1 METHARFFL
10 IGLFSLV
17 VTIALILF
25 VLWLGKL
32 QLDREYQEYDVR
44 FHESVTGLSVGGLV
58 QYHGIQVGEVRKL
71 SLDPNDPREVRVR
84 VRVAAATPIKTDT
97 RAQLSYTGLT
107 GVAVV
112 EMFGGTP
119 EAKLL
124 READTRAVPEIDT
137 VPSTLSQLMSGG
149 SGAMHSAQEVLARIA
164 EVLSDENI
172 GRVSTTLDNLAAI
185 SDEVKQ
191 DYPELRKALAD
202 ARALEQRLSSA
213 AQRADALLATL
224 QQQLEGEPGDAQDDL
239 MRQVRDAVAEI
250 RTAARDVDHFA
261 AAGKATFNSLDARSG
276 TELAATLKALQ
287 QASENLVNIT
297 QKFDQGPADY
307 LLGGESL
314 PIYTPEKAKQ

>member
-17 VTIALILF
+17 VTVVLVLF

-71 SLDPNDPREVRVR
+71 SLDPKDPREVRVR
-84 VRVAAATPIKTDT
+84 IRVGADTPIKTDT
-97 RAQLSYTGLT
+97 KAQLSYTGLT

-124 READTRAVPEIDT
+124 REVDPEHTPEIDT

-149 SGAMHSAQEVLARIA
+149 SGAMHSAQEVMARIA
-164 EVLSDENI
+164 EVLNDDNI
-172 GRVSTTLDNLAAI
+172 ARVSALLDNLAAV
-185 SDEVKQ
+185 SDDVKS
-191 DYPELRKALAD
+191 DYPALRDALGE
-202 ARALEQRLSSA
+202 ARVLEQRLASA
-213 AQRADALLATL
+213 AQRADALMAQL
-224 QQQLEGEPGDAQDDL
+224 QKDVSPQDGRPGLLDEA
-239 MRQVRDAVAEI
+239 RTAVADI
-250 RTAARDVDHFA
+250 RAAAREVDAFA
-261 AAGKATFNSLDARSG
+261 KTGQSTFGSLDTQARN
-276 TELAATLKALQ
+276 ELAATLQSLQ
-287 QASENLVNIT
+287 IASENLARIT
-297 QKFDQGPADY
+297 QRFDENPADY
-307 LLGGESL
+307 VLGGES
-314 PIYTPEKAKQ
+314 PPVYTPEKKK

>member
-17 VTIALILF
+17 VTVVLVLF

-71 SLDPNDPREVRVR
+71 SLDPKDPREVRVR
-84 VRVAAATPIKTDT
+84 IRVGADTPIKTDT
-97 RAQLSYTGLT
+97 KAQLSYTGLT

-124 READTRAVPEIDT
+124 REVDPEHTPEIDT

-149 SGAMHSAQEVLARIA
+149 SGAMHSAQEVMARIA
-164 EVLSDENI
+164 EVLNDDNI
-172 GRVSTTLDNLAAI
+172 ARVSALLDNLAAV
-185 SDEVKQ
+185 SDDVKT
-191 DYPELRKALAD
+191 DYPALRDALGE
-202 ARALEQRLSSA
+202 ARVLEQRLASA
-213 AQRADALLATL
+213 AQRADALMAQL
-224 QQQLEGEPGDAQDDL
+224 QKDVSPQDGRPGLLDEA
-239 MRQVRDAVAEI
+239 RTAVADI
-250 RTAARDVDHFA
+250 RAAAREVDAFA
-261 AAGKATFNSLDARSG
+261 KTGQSTFGSLDTQARN
-276 TELAATLKALQ
+276 ELAATLQSLQ
-287 QASENLVNIT
+287 IASENLARIT
-297 QKFDQGPADY
+297 QRFDENPADY
-307 LLGGESL
+307 VLGSESL
-314 PIYTPEKAKQ
+314 PVYTPEKKK

>member
-17 VTIALILF
+17 VTVVLVLF

-71 SLDPNDPREVRVR
+71 SLDPKDPREVRVR
-84 VRVAAATPIKTDT
+84 IRVGADTPIKTDT
-97 RAQLSYTGLT
+97 KAQLSYTGLT

-124 READTRAVPEIDT
+124 REVDPEHTPEIDT

-149 SGAMHSAQEVLARIA
+149 SGAMHSAQEVMARIA
-164 EVLSDENI
+164 EVLNDDNI
-172 GRVSTTLDNLAAI
+172 ARVSALLDNLAAV
-185 SDEVKQ
+185 SDDVKS
-191 DYPELRKALAD
+191 DYPALRDALGE
-202 ARALEQRLSSA
+202 ARVLEQRLASA
-213 AQRADALLATL
+213 AQRADALMAQL
-224 QQQLEGEPGDAQDDL
+224 QKDVSPQDGRPGLLDEA
-239 MRQVRDAVAEI
+239 RTAVADI
-250 RTAARDVDHFA
+250 RAAAREVDAFA
-261 AAGKATFNSLDARSG
+261 KTGQSTFGSLDTQARN
-276 TELAATLKALQ
+276 ELAATLQSLQ
-287 QASENLVNIT
+287 IASENLARIT
-297 QKFDQGPADY
+297 QRFDENPADY
-307 LLGGESL
+307 VLGGESL
-314 PIYTPEKAKQ
+314 PVYTPEKKQ

>member
-17 VTIALILF
+17 VTVVLVLF

-71 SLDPNDPREVRVR
+71 SLDPKDPREVRVR
-84 VRVAAATPIKTDT
+84 IRVGADTPIKTDT
-97 RAQLSYTGLT
+97 KAQLSYTGLT

-124 READTRAVPEIDT
+124 REVDPEHTPEIDT

-149 SGAMHSAQEVLARIA
+149 SGAMHSAQEVMARIA
-164 EVLSDENI
+164 EVLNDDNI
-172 GRVSTTLDNLAAI
+172 ARVSALLDDLAAV
-185 SDEVKQ
+185 SDDVKS
-191 DYPELRKALAD
+191 DYPALRDALGE
-202 ARALEQRLSSA
+202 ARVLEQRLASA
-213 AQRADALLATL
+213 AQRADALMAQL
-224 QQQLEGEPGDAQDDL
+224 QKDVSPQDGRPGLLDEA
-239 MRQVRDAVAEI
+239 RTAVADI
-250 RTAARDVDHFA
+250 RAAAREVDAFA
-261 AAGKATFNSLDARSG
+261 KTGQSTFGSLDTQARN
-276 TELAATLKALQ
+276 ELAATLQSLQ
-287 QASENLVNIT
+287 IASENLARIT
-297 QKFDQGPADY
+297 QRFDENPADY
-307 LLGGESL
+307 VLGGESL
-314 PIYTPEKAKQ
+314 PVYTPEKKK

>member
-17 VTIALILF
+17 VTVVLVLF

-71 SLDPNDPREVRVR
+71 SLDPKDPREVRVR
-84 VRVAAATPIKTDT
+84 IRVGADTPIKTDT
-97 RAQLSYTGLT
+97 KAQLSYTGLT

-124 READTRAVPEIDT
+124 REVDPEHTPEIDT

-149 SGAMHSAQEVLARIA
+149 SGAMHSAQEVMARIA
-164 EVLSDENI
+164 EVLNDDNI
-172 GRVSTTLDNLAAI
+172 ARVSALLDNLAAV
-185 SDEVKQ
+185 SDDVKS
-191 DYPELRKALAD
+191 DYPALRDALGE
-202 ARALEQRLSSA
+202 ARVLEQRLASA
-213 AQRADALLATL
+213 AQRADALMAQL
-224 QQQLEGEPGDAQDDL
+224 QKDVSPQDGRPGLIDEA
-239 MRQVRDAVAEI
+239 RTAVADI
-250 RTAARDVDHFA
+250 RAAAREVDAFA
-261 AAGKATFNSLDARSG
+261 KTGQSTFGSLDTQARN
-276 TELAATLKALQ
+276 ELAATLQSLQ
-287 QASENLVNIT
+287 IASENLARIT
-297 QKFDQGPADY
+297 QRFDENPADY
-307 LLGGESL
+307 VLGGESL
-314 PIYTPEKAKQ
+314 PVYTPEKKK

>member
-17 VTIALILF
+17 VTVVLVLF

-71 SLDPNDPREVRVR
+71 SLDPKDPREVRVR
-84 VRVAAATPIKTDT
+84 IRVGADTPIKTDT
-97 RAQLSYTGLT
+97 KAQLSYTGLT

-124 READTRAVPEIDT
+124 REVDPEHTPEIDT

-149 SGAMHSAQEVLARIA
+149 SGAMHSAQEVMARIA
-164 EVLSDENI
+164 EVLNDDNI
-172 GRVSTTLDNLAAI
+172 ARVSALLDNLAAV
-185 SDEVKQ
+185 SDDVKS
-191 DYPELRKALAD
+191 DYPALRDALGE
-202 ARALEQRLSSA
+202 ARVLEQRLASA
-213 AQRADALLATL
+213 AQRADALMAQL
-224 QQQLEGEPGDAQDDL
+224 QKDVSPQDGRPGLLDEA
-239 MRQVRDAVAEI
+239 RTAVADI
-250 RTAARDVDHFA
+250 RAAAREVDAFA
-261 AAGKATFNSLDARSG
+261 KTGQSTFGSLDTQARN
-276 TELAATLKALQ
+276 ELAATLQSLQ
-287 QASENLVNIT
+287 IASENLARIT
-297 QKFDQGPADY
+297 QRFDENPADY
-307 LLGGESL
+307 VLGGESL
-314 PIYTPEKAKQ
+314 PVYTPEKKK

>member
-17 VTIALILF
+17 VTVVLVLF

-71 SLDPNDPREVRVR
+71 SLDPKDPREVRVR
-84 VRVAAATPIKTDT
+84 IRVGADTPIKTDT
-97 RAQLSYTGLT
+97 KAQLSYTGLT

-124 READTRAVPEIDT
+124 REVDPEHTPEIDT

-149 SGAMHSAQEVLARIA
+149 SGAMHSAQEVMARIA
-164 EVLSDENI
+164 EVLNDDNI
-172 GRVSTTLDNLAAI
+172 ARVSALLDNLAAV
-185 SDEVKQ
+185 SDDVKT
-191 DYPELRKALAD
+191 DYPALRDALGE
-202 ARALEQRLSSA
+202 ARVLEQRMASA
-213 AQRADALLATL
+213 AQRADALMAQL
-224 QQQLEGEPGDAQDDL
+224 QKDVSPQDGRPGLLDEA
-239 MRQVRDAVAEI
+239 RTAVADI
-250 RTAARDVDHFA
+250 RAAAREVDAFA
-261 AAGKATFNSLDARSG
+261 KTGQSTFGSLDTQARN
-276 TELAATLKALQ
+276 ELAATLQSLQ
-287 QASENLVNIT
+287 IASENLARIT
-297 QKFDQGPADY
+297 QRFDENPADY
-307 LLGGESL
+307 VLGGESL
-314 PIYTPEKAKQ
+314 PVYTPEKKK

>member
-17 VTIALILF
+17 VTVVLVLF

-71 SLDPNDPREVRVR
+71 SLDPKDPREVRVR
-84 VRVAAATPIKTDT
+84 IRVGADTPIKTDT
-97 RAQLSYTGLT
+97 KAQLSYTGLT

-124 READTRAVPEIDT
+124 REVDPEHTPEIDT

-149 SGAMHSAQEVLARIA
+149 SGAMHSAQEVMARIA
-164 EVLSDENI
+164 EVLNDDNI
-172 GRVSTTLDNLAAI
+172 ARVSALLDNLAAV
-185 SDEVKQ
+185 SDDVKS
-191 DYPELRKALAD
+191 DYPALRDALGE
-202 ARALEQRLSSA
+202 ARVLEQRLASA
-213 AQRADALLATL
+213 AQRADALMAQL
-224 QQQLEGEPGDAQDDL
+224 QKDVSPQDGRPGLIDEA
-239 MRQVRDAVAEI
+239 RTAVADI
-250 RTAARDVDHFA
+250 RAAAREVDAFA
-261 AAGKATFNSLDARSG
+261 KTGQSTFGSLDTQARN
-276 TELAATLKALQ
+276 ELAATLQSLQ
-287 QASENLVNIT
+287 IASENLARIT
-297 QKFDQGPADY
+297 QRFDENPADY
-307 LLGGESL
+307 VLGGESL
-314 PIYTPEKAKQ
+314 PVYTPEKKQ

>member
-17 VTIALILF
+17 VTVVLVLF

-71 SLDPNDPREVRVR
+71 SLDPKDPREVRVR
-84 VRVAAATPIKTDT
+84 IRVGADTPIKTDT
-97 RAQLSYTGLT
+97 KAQLSYTGLT

-124 READTRAVPEIDT
+124 REVDPEHTPEIDT

-149 SGAMHSAQEVLARIA
+149 SGAMHSAQEVMARIA
-164 EVLSDENI
+164 EVLNDDNI
-172 GRVSTTLDNLAAI
+172 ARVSALLDNLAAV
-185 SDEVKQ
+185 SDDVKS
-191 DYPELRKALAD
+191 DYPALRDALGE
-202 ARALEQRLSSA
+202 ARVLEQRLASA
-213 AQRADALLATL
+213 AQRADALLAQL
-224 QQQLEGEPGDAQDDL
+224 QKDVSPQDGRPGLLDEA
-239 MRQVRDAVAEI
+239 RTAVADI
-250 RTAARDVDHFA
+250 RAAAREVDAFA
-261 AAGKATFNSLDARSG
+261 KTGQSTFGSLDTQARN
-276 TELAATLKALQ
+276 ELAATLQSLQ
-287 QASENLVNIT
+287 IASENLARIT
-297 QKFDQGPADY
+297 QRFDENPADY
-307 LLGGESL
+307 VLGGESL
-314 PIYTPEKAKQ
+314 PVYTPEKKK

>member
-17 VTIALILF
+17 VTVVLVLF

-71 SLDPNDPREVRVR
+71 SLDPKDPREVRVR
-84 VRVAAATPIKTDT
+84 IRVGADTPIKTDT
-97 RAQLSYTGLT
+97 KAQLSYTGLT

-124 READTRAVPEIDT
+124 REVDPEHTPEIDT

-149 SGAMHSAQEVLARIA
+149 SGAMHSAQEVMARIA
-164 EVLSDENI
+164 EVLNDDNI
-172 GRVSTTLDNLAAI
+172 ARVSALLDNLAAV
-185 SDEVKQ
+185 SDDVKS
-191 DYPELRKALAD
+191 DYPALRDALGE
-202 ARALEQRLSSA
+202 ARVLEQRLASA
-213 AQRADALLATL
+213 AQRADALLAQL
-224 QQQLEGEPGDAQDDL
+224 QKDVSPQDGRPGLLDEA
-239 MRQVRDAVAEI
+239 RTAVADI
-250 RTAARDVDHFA
+250 RAAAREVDAFA
-261 AAGKATFNSLDARSG
+261 KTGQSTFGSLDTQARN
-276 TELAATLKALQ
+276 ELAATLQSLQ
-287 QASENLVNIT
+287 IASENLARIT
-297 QKFDQGPADY
+297 QRFDENPADY
-307 LLGGESL
+307 VLGSESL
-314 PIYTPEKAKQ
+314 PVYTPEKKK

>member
-17 VTIALILF
+17 VTVVLVLF

-71 SLDPNDPREVRVR
+71 SLDPKDPREVRVR
-84 VRVAAATPIKTDT
+84 IRVGADTPIKTDT
-97 RAQLSYTGLT
+97 KAQLSYTGLT

-124 READTRAVPEIDT
+124 REVDPEHTPEIDT

-149 SGAMHSAQEVLARIA
+149 SGAMHSAQEVMARIA
-164 EVLSDENI
+164 EVLNDDNI
-172 GRVSTTLDNLAAI
+172 ARVSALLDNLAAV
-185 SDEVKQ
+185 SDDVKS
-191 DYPELRKALAD
+191 DYPALRDALGE
-202 ARALEQRLSSA
+202 ARVLEQRLASA
-213 AQRADALLATL
+213 AQRADALMAQL
-224 QQQLEGEPGDAQDDL
+224 QKDVSPQDGRPGLLDEA
-239 MRQVRDAVAEI
+239 RTAVADI
-250 RTAARDVDHFA
+250 RAAAREVDAFA
-261 AAGKATFNSLDARSG
+261 KTGQSTFGSLDTQARN
-276 TELAATLKALQ
+276 ELAATLQSLQ
-287 QASENLVNIT
+287 IASENLARIT
-297 QKFDQGPADY
+297 QRFDENPADY
-307 LLGGESL
+307 VLGSESL
-314 PIYTPEKAKQ
+314 PVYTPEKKK

>member
-17 VTIALILF
+17 VTVVLVLF

-71 SLDPNDPREVRVR
+71 SLDPKDPREVRVR
-84 VRVAAATPIKTDT
+84 IRVGADTPIKTDT
-97 RAQLSYTGLT
+97 KAQLSYTGLT

-124 READTRAVPEIDT
+124 REVDPEHTPEIDT

-149 SGAMHSAQEVLARIA
+149 SGAMHSAQEVMARIA
-164 EVLSDENI
+164 EVLNDDNI
-172 GRVSTTLDNLAAI
+172 ARVSALLDNLAAV
-185 SDEVKQ
+185 SDDVKT
-191 DYPELRKALAD
+191 DYPALRDALGE
-202 ARALEQRLSSA
+202 ARVLEQRLASA
-213 AQRADALLATL
+213 AQRADALLAQL
-224 QQQLEGEPGDAQDDL
+224 QKDVSPQDGRPGLLDEA
-239 MRQVRDAVAEI
+239 RTAVADI
-250 RTAARDVDHFA
+250 RAAAREVDAFA
-261 AAGKATFNSLDARSG
+261 KTGQSTFGSLDTQARN
-276 TELAATLKALQ
+276 ELAATLQSLQ
-287 QASENLVNIT
+287 IASENLARIT
-297 QKFDQGPADY
+297 QRFDENPADY
-307 LLGGESL
+307 VLGGESL
-314 PIYTPEKAKQ
+314 PVYTPEKKK

>member
-17 VTIALILF
+17 VTVVLVLF

-71 SLDPNDPREVRVR
+71 SLDPKDPREVRVR
-84 VRVAAATPIKTDT
+84 IRVGADTPIKTDT
-97 RAQLSYTGLT
+97 KAQLSYTGLT

-124 READTRAVPEIDT
+124 REVDPEHTPEIDT

-149 SGAMHSAQEVLARIA
+149 SGAMHSAQEVMARIA
-164 EVLSDENI
+164 EVLNDDNI
-172 GRVSTTLDNLAAI
+172 ARVSALLDNLAAV
-185 SDEVKQ
+185 SDDVKS
-191 DYPELRKALAD
+191 DYPALRDALGE
-202 ARALEQRLSSA
+202 ARVLEQRLASA
-213 AQRADALLATL
+213 AQRADALMAQL
-224 QQQLEGEPGDAQDDL
+224 QKDVSPQDGRPGLIDEA
-239 MRQVRDAVAEI
+239 RTAVADI
-250 RTAARDVDHFA
+250 RAAAREVDAFA
-261 AAGKATFNSLDARSG
+261 KTGQSTFGSLDPQARN
-276 TELAATLKALQ
+276 ELAATLQSLQ
-287 QASENLVNIT
+287 SASENLARIT
-297 QKFDQGPADY
+297 QRFDENPADY
-307 LLGGESL
+307 VLGGESL
-314 PIYTPEKAKQ
+314 PVYTPEKKQ

>member
-17 VTIALILF
+17 VTVVLVLF

-71 SLDPNDPREVRVR
+71 SLDPKDPREVRVR
-84 VRVAAATPIKTDT
+84 IRVGADTPIKTDT
-97 RAQLSYTGLT
+97 KAQLSYTGLT

-124 READTRAVPEIDT
+124 REVDPEHTPEIDT

-149 SGAMHSAQEVLARIA
+149 SGAMHSAQEVMARIA
-164 EVLSDENI
+164 EVLNDDNI
-172 GRVSTTLDNLAAI
+172 ARVSALLDNLAAV
-185 SDEVKQ
+185 SDDVKS
-191 DYPELRKALAD
+191 DYPALRDALGE
-202 ARALEQRLSSA
+202 ARVLEQRLASA
-213 AQRADALLATL
+213 AQRADALMAQL
-224 QQQLEGEPGDAQDDL
+224 QKDVSPQDG
-239 MRQVRDAVAEI
+239 R
-250 RTAARDVDHFA
+250 
-261 AAGKATFNSLDARSG
+261 
-276 TELAATLKALQ
+276 
-287 QASENLVNIT
+287 
-297 QKFDQGPADY
+297 
-307 LLGGESL
+307 
-314 PIYTPEKAKQ
+314 